1 MPNTYVMNANSDQK
15 IQKSLDPSAM
25 EVVIELQKAELD
37 RLLLENRRLHERIDQ
52 LLQLQEREQVLRQQ
66 LQSLLG
72 HSPKTSQIPNKLIND
87 KALQSAQTRYDRLKD
102 ALGLLLVALEKRTRT

>member
-15 IQKSLDPSAM
+15 IQKSLDPAAM

-37 RLLLENRRLHERIDQ
+37 RLLLENRRLHERIDR

-72 HSPKTSQIPNKLIND
+72 HSPKTPEIPNNLIND
-87 KALQSAQTRYDRLKD
+87 KTVQSAQTRYDRLKD
-102 ALGLLLVALEKRTRT
+102 ALGLLLVALEKRTKT